1 VGSGVERLGI
11 GVREFKE
18 LAVDAADLVHGL
30 LALSLAG
37 LDHERLM
44 DDEREVHRGRVQAK
58 VEHAL
63 GKVERGNAR
72 LLVEIDERH
81 DELVHADLVIGH
93 GEGILEP
100 DAHVVRVQHGVHRRL
115 ADAGLAE
122 REHVG
127 QRAHD
132 DVEVAVEHLH
142 AADGLFGVCK
152 AVLAVLFDDQRA
164 GHVLFEEF
172 LAADR
177 ACAGAAAAVRCGER
191 LMQVTVDAVKA
202 HVTGTD
208 DAHDGVEVR
217 AVVIAQAARI
227 VNDLRDLEDVLV
239 ENTDG
244 VRVRQHQ
251 SRGVGADG
259 GAQRVEVDAAVHA
272 GRDVDDLE
280 AAHRGG
286 CGILWLRAGTRNSSP
301 TRPCF

>member
-1 VGSGVERLGI
+1 
-11 GVREFKE
+11 
-18 LAVDAADLVHGL
+18 
-30 LALSLAG
+30 
-37 LDHERLM
+37 M

-63 GKVERGNAR
+63 GKVERGDAR

-115 ADAGLAE
+115 ADTGLAE

-286 CGILWLRAGTRNSSP
+286 RGVRAVGGVGHDDLRARGIAAVGVIGLDEQNAGELTVRARRGLERDSVHAEDLAKL
-301 TRPCF
+301 RA